1 MFNSKVNSEQRKK
14 IRIPS
19 GRIVKVTKEIE
30 GEKLNKIIEATVVDY
45 SLEGCCLIIM
55 TEYSPKLKELYNL
68 DLTRVESKLGVKKAK
83 VMWYQELGDNVF
95 RIGLMYI
102 D

>member
-1 MFNSKVNSEQRKK
+1 MFNSKVNPEQRKNL
-14 IRIPS
+14 RIPS
-19 GRIVKVTKEIE
+19 GRIIKVTKEIE
-30 GEKLNKIIEATVVDY
+30 GEKFKKIIEATVVDY

-55 TEYSPKLKELYNL
+55 TEYYPKLKELYNL
-68 DLTRVESKLGVKKAK
+68 DMTRVESQLGFKKSK
-83 VMWYQELGDNVF
+83 VMWYQKLGDNVF